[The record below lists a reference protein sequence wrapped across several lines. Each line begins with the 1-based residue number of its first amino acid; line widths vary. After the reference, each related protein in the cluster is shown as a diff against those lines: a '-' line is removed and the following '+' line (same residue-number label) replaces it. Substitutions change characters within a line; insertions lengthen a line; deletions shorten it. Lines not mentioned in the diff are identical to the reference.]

1 MELRDKDLLSVQE
14 SRDLIERAKEAQKI
28 FGSFSQQQ
36 IDAVTAAI
44 AKAGSAHA
52 EELGKMAHE
61 ETGFGKWQ
69 DKTLKNKFASE
80 NVYEAIKNMKTI
92 GIVSEDEQNKI
103 VNIAVPVGVIAAL
116 VPSTNPTSTVIYKA
130 LICVKAGNAVIFSP
144 HPTAIKSISEAVR
157 VVREAAEAA
166 GAPAGLI
173 SCATLPTMEGTNAL
187 ITSKDT
193 NLILATGG
201 PAMVHAAYSSG
212 NPALGVGPGNA
223 PAFIERSA
231 DIKMAVRRIIASKTF
246 DNSTICA
253 SEQSVVTESCI
264 KDRVM
269 EEFKAQGGY
278 FLTPEESEKVGRI
291 LMNAKGNMNA
301 KIVGKPADFVARF
314 AGITIPD
321 GTKVLLSEQTQVGW
335 NYPFSREK
343 LTTVLG
349 FYVEENWERACERC
363 IELLENEGA
372 GHTMSLHSADEKVIR
387 EFGLKKPVSRVLV
400 NTSSSLGGVGGLTG
414 LFPALTLGCGAVGGS
429 ATSDNVGPMNLL
441 NIRRI
446 AWGVREVSDLKNAA
460 RIDEGAATAK
470 ASGAGARRDN
480 AHCRANECVQE
491 AGVTGDALDKLV
503 EAVLERIEK
512 KL

>member
-1 MELRDKDLLSVQE
+1 MELRDRDLLSVQE
-14 SRDLIERAKEAQKI
+14 ARDLIERAKEAQKI
-28 FGSFSQQQ
+28 YRAFSQRQL
-36 IDAVTAAI
+36 DDVAAAI
-44 AKAGSAHA
+44 AAAGEREA
-52 EELGKMAHE
+52 EPLAKLANE

-69 DKTLKNKFASE
+69 DKVLKNIFASRV
-80 NVYEAIKNMKTI
+80 VYEAVKDMKTT
-92 GIVSEDEQNKI
+92 GIVMEDKARGLME
-103 VNIAVPVGVIAAL
+103 VAVPVGVVAAL

-130 LICVKAGNAVIFSP
+130 LICAKAGNAVIFSP
-144 HPTAIKSISEAVR
+144 HPTAARSITEAVR

-166 GAPAGLI
+166 GAPQGLI
-173 SCATLPTMEGTNAL
+173 SCATIPTMEGTSAL
-187 ITSKDT
+187 IKSRDT

-223 PAFIERSA
+223 PAFIERTA
-231 DIKMAVRRIIASKTF
+231 DVKMAVRRIIASKTF

-264 KDRVM
+264 KDKVM
-269 EEFKAQGGY
+269 EEFRAQGGY

-291 LMNAKGNMNA
+291 LMNSKGSMNA
-301 KIVGKPADFVARF
+301 KIVGKSADYVARI
-314 AGITIPD
+314 AGITVPE

-372 GHTMSLHSADEKVIR
+372 GHTMALHSTDEKVIR

-400 NTSSSLGGVGGLTG
+400 NTSSSLAGVGALTG

-429 ATSDNVGPMNLL
+429 ATSDNVSPLNLI

-446 AWGVREVSDLKNAA
+446 AFGQLEVDDLRRSVGMRAKPASSDRASARACEAA
-460 RIDEGAATAK
+460 PVCAAKPADAAID
-470 ASGAGARRDN
+470 R
-480 AHCRANECVQE
+480 
-491 AGVTGDALDKLV
+491 LV
-503 EAVLERIEK
+503 EEVMKRLQNM
-512 KL
+512 

>member
-1 MELRDKDLLSVQE
+1 MELRDNDLLSIQE
-14 SRDLIERAKEAQKI
+14 SRDLIEKAKAAQKL
-28 FGSFSQQQ
+28 FSSFSQQQ
-36 IDAVTAAI
+36 VDAVTAAVS
-44 AKAGSAHA
+44 KAGSAHA
-52 EELGKMAHE
+52 EELGRLANE

-69 DKTLKNKFASE
+69 DKTLKNKFAAE
-80 NVYEAIKNMKTI
+80 NVYEAIKDMKTVGII
-92 GIVSEDEQNKI
+92 GEDRQKKI

-116 VPSTNPTSTVIYKA
+116 VPSTNPTSTVIYKT
-130 LICVKAGNAVIFSP
+130 LICVKGGNAVIFSP
-144 HPTAIKSISEAVR
+144 HPTAIRSIKEAVR
-157 VVREAAEAA
+157 IVREAAEAA

-173 SCATLPTMEGTNAL
+173 SCAEMPTMEGTNEL
-187 ITSKDT
+187 IKNKNT

-212 NPALGVGPGNA
+212 TPALGVGPGNA

-231 DIKMAVRRIIASKTF
+231 DIKMAVRRIIASKIF

-264 KDRVM
+264 KDKVM
-269 EEFKAQGGY
+269 DEFRAQGGY
-278 FLTPEESEKVGRI
+278 FLTQEESEKVGRI

-301 KIVGKPADFVARF
+301 KIVGKSAEYVARF
-314 AGITIPD
+314 AGLTIPD

-335 NYPFSREK
+335 SYPFSREK

-349 FYVEENWERACERC
+349 FYVEKNWERACERC

-372 GHTMSLHSADEKVIR
+372 GHTMSLHCTDEQVIR

-429 ATSDNVGPMNLL
+429 ATSDNVSPLNLI

-446 AWGVREVSDLKNAA
+446 AYGFLEISDLREAAGHTAETVCETGAAGPAPSPVQRRQEPGQTGVSD
-460 RIDEGAATAK
+460 
-470 ASGAGARRDN
+470 
-480 AHCRANECVQE
+480 
-491 AGVTGDALDKLV
+491 DAIDKLV